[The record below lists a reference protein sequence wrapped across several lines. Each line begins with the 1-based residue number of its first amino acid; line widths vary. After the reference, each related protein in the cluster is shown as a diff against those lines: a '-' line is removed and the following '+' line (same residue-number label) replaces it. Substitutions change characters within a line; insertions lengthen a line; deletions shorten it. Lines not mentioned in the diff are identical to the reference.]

1 LYKQKCI
8 PWVSTDVKSIA
19 NSKVSGII
27 YSFVFCFSFYFLH
40 VILDLQSIIN
50 DDEQSNLTNNSKD
63 WRTTCARE
71 TKKEEQDKEDDEN

>member
-1 LYKQKCI
+1 ML
-8 PWVSTDVKSIA
+8 VLF
-19 NSKVSGII
+19 
-27 YSFVFCFSFYFLH
+27 FVNINLIKENILFQILCFSFYFLH

-63 WRTTCARE
+63 WRTTWARE